1 MGDLLAEKVGDI
13 AARSPH
19 ATRILERAG
28 IDYCCGGQRTLG
40 EACALAKVGTAD
52 LLAALADAPPVS
64 EGQDFLTMPLELLI
78 DHLLETHHVFTR
90 AALARLEG
98 LSTKVSGVHGQRHP
112 ELVEVRRVFEILR
125 DDLTAHLFKEENILF
140 PYVRGK
146 VAGQKGLMLDSAE
159 GPIHVMNHEHE
170 ETGEILRE
178 LRRLTGDYT
187 PPADGCGSY
196 RALYAGLAE
205 LEADLHQHIHLESNI
220 LFPRT
225 MALEE

>member
-19 ATRILERAG
+19 ATRVLERAG
-28 IDYCCGGQRTLG
+28 IDYCCGGKRTLG
-40 EACALAKVGTAD
+40 EACALAKVAPTE
-52 LLAALADAPPVS
+52 LVAALADAPAAK
-64 EGQDFLTMPLELLI
+64 EGENFVDMPLVALI

-90 AALARLEG
+90 AALARLDG
-98 LSTKVSGVHGQRHP
+98 LSAKVARVHGERHP
-112 ELVEVRRVFEILR
+112 EVVEIRRAFEVLR

-146 VAGQKGLMLDSAE
+146 IEGRTGMMLDSAA
-159 GPIHVMNHEHE
+159 GPIHVMDHEHE

-178 LRRLTGDYT
+178 LRRRSDGYT
-187 PPADGCGSY
+187 PPVDACGSFQ
-196 RALYAGLAE
+196 ALYAGLAE